1 MPYYSSI
8 YERIADEMVKR
19 IESGEFPPGAKLP
32 SRAEL
37 CAEYEVSDF
46 VADRVFL
53 TLRMR
58 GLTETVP
65 GRGVYVKESG

>member
-1 MPYYSSI
+1 MPSYSSI
-8 YERIADEMVKR
+8 YERIADEMTER
-19 IESGEFPPGAKLP
+19 IKSGEFPPGSKLP

-58 GLTETVP
+58 GMTETVP
-65 GRGVYVKESG
+65 GRGVYVRKD

>member
-1 MPYYSSI
+1 MAPYSSI
-8 YERIADEMVKR
+8 YERIADEMAER
-19 IESGEFPPGAKLP
+19 IASGEFPPGAKLP
-32 SRAEL
+32 TRAEL

-53 TLRMR
+53 TLKLR

-65 GRGVYVKESG
+65 GRGVYVKKD

>member
-1 MPYYSSI
+1 MHLRDRQVRPW
-8 YERIADEMVKR
+8 EIAPALSR
-19 IESGEFPPGAKLP
+19 TATAPPGLP
-32 SRAEL
+32 TGGA

-53 TLRMR
+53 TLKLR

-65 GRGVYVKESG
+65 GRGVYVKKS